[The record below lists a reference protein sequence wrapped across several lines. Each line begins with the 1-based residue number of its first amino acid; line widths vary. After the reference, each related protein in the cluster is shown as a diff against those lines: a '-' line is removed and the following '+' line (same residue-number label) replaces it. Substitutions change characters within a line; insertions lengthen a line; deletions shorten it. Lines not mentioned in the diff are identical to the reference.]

1 MALQGKVKMKKILT
15 VTLLTIFLA
24 ACSSDDV
31 PKVEDPHNVIVD
43 GQKMMQADF
52 LQKYCVGKE
61 LNETCAKVK
70 NAMAMDSTRSS
81 SGIKRF

>member
-1 MALQGKVKMKKILT
+1 MSLQGKVKMKKILT

-24 ACSSDDV
+24 ACSDDV

-52 LQKYCVGKE
+52 LQKYCVGTE
-61 LNETCAKVK
+61 LNETCARVK

>member
-1 MALQGKVKMKKILT
+1 MKKILT
-15 VTLLTIFLA
+15 ATLLTGFLA

-43 GQKMMQADF
+43 GQKMTQADF

-61 LNETCAKVK
+61 LNETCAEVK
-70 NAMAMDSTRSS
+70 NAMAIDSTRSKTP
-81 SGIKRF
+81 GVIPRF